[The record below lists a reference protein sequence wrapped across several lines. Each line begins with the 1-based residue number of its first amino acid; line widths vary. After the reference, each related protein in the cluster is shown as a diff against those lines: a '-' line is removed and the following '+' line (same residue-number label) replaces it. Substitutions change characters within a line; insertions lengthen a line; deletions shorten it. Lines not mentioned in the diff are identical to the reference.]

1 MAKGTSFAE
10 KAAKAAGKRGHTCP
24 ECGQPLQTV
33 KLVYS
38 ERSPIKDSW
47 KFNQR
52 FVSVC
57 KCNEKE
63 VYG

>member
-10 KAAKAAGKRGHTCP
+10 KAAKATGKRGHTCP
-24 ECGQPLQTV
+24 TCGQPRTTV
-33 KLVYS
+33 KVVYS

-52 FVSVC
+52 LVDVC
-57 KCNEKE
+57 KCNEKDIL
-63 VYG
+63 G